1 MIKYIILNDAKRSLI
16 KYEKVNGLLNN
27 ALVYNNGEWVD
38 SIEFTKIMTKVI
50 NDNLE
55 DVVGKS
61 LDQNEVIEETLK
73 RKNVCQNEMCK

>member
-27 ALVYNNGEWVD
+27 ALVYNNGKWVD